1 MGGCEELL
9 RSFHPLTI
17 PPFKNPLG
25 VDKKKKKNTA
35 NMAGP
40 FILFLLP
47 FPTLTVDFIFSPENK
62 KEKKRS
68 YHTPPSRIKGSYY
81 TPNP

>member
-1 MGGCEELL
+1 
-9 RSFHPLTI
+9 
-17 PPFKNPLG
+17 
-25 VDKKKKKNTA
+25 
-35 NMAGP
+35 MAGP

-68 YHTPPSRIKGSYY
+68 YHTPPSKIEGSYY